1 MTHLTLT
8 LSSCVLVQP
17 ALCCP
22 GPLPSQR
29 GLLTYEGTAN
39 LTQGAPC
46 PVHSYFCR
54 CSAQIPLLPP
64 QLQPS
69 SWSIPSPRTLGHYPL
84 PLCSGTSGPAS
95 SPDAIPL
102 LEHNIVL
109 EGVAHIHVDKFHV
122 PRVEPDLILHCLWV
136 EPGVGVVRSEA

>member
-84 PLCSGTSGPAS
+84 PLYNPHSSQNNRLKHKFYNVTLLLKTLIVSQCSYNKIQPPYTPTFKAFTNQ
-95 SPDAIPL
+95 PRIPYTWT
-102 LEHNIVL
+102 
-109 EGVAHIHVDKFHV
+109 
-122 PRVEPDLILHCLWV
+122 P
-136 EPGVGVVRSEA
+136 